1 MSLLFEKSAHV
12 FASSASLPKLSTPAA
27 SQPATTSVTLGAS
40 SAGAGFS
47 FGGLATQTTAAAQ
60 QPLGGFSF
68 GTPKV
73 QASSAAPAQPTP
85 VLSLG
90 ALPTGN
96 TEYMSWHRNEDF
108 EISLFFFFSVLLK
121 ADNLALIS
129 SSLKCSCT
137 CHHLMLQ
144 EAESSSEIQK
154 YTQINYRLQC
164 GHTNSNNWAEGQA
177 LPAKLHV
184 SVEYVHTLT
193 EKEIVFSNR
202 FKGSWIFL
210 SACSFVFLLIFRSGS
225 WSSCYC
231 IHSLNNCNQLWN

>member
-1 MSLLFEKSAHV
+1 M
-12 FASSASLPKLSTPAA
+12 
-27 SQPATTSVTLGAS
+27 TLGAS

-73 QASSAAPAQPTP
+73 QASSAAPVQPTP

-96 TEYMSWHRNEDF
+96 TEYTFWHRNEDF
-108 EISLFFFFSVLLK
+108 EICLFFSFFSFSAKSWQFGPDLQLK
-121 ADNLALIS
+121 M
-129 SSLKCSCT
+129 KCSCT

-154 YTQINYRLQC
+154 YIQINYRLQC
-164 GHTNSNNWAEGQA
+164 GHTNSNSWAEGQA
-177 LPAKLHV
+177 LPAKLPV
-184 SVEYVHTLT
+184 SVEYVHTLM

-202 FKGSWIFL
+202 FKGSWEFFFSPL
-210 SACSFVFLLIFRSGS
+210 GVWLK
-225 WSSCYC
+225 
-231 IHSLNNCNQLWN
+231 SL